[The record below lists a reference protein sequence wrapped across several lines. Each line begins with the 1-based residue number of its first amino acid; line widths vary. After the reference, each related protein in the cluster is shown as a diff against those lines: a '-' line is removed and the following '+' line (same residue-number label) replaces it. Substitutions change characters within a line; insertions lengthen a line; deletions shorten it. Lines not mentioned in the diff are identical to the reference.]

1 MEEDDGGK
9 KMDAAVAVC
18 GSRSSSPS
26 EERTA
31 TRTEEQAASR
41 TDLMVVGVGGWRCFN
56 RMMDVVGARSAGW
69 SVMMLR
75 AALDYACAA
84 CCFFGKK
91 RRETNKL
98 WREERD
104 DTDSYICEILK

>member
-41 TDLMVVGVGGWRCFN
+41 TDLMVVGVGGWCCID
-56 RMMDVVGARSAGW
+56 RMMDVVG
-69 SVMMLR
+69 
-75 AALDYACAA
+75 D
-84 CCFFGKK
+84 
-91 RRETNKL
+91 RRGG
-98 WREERD
+98 R
-104 DTDSYICEILK
+104 